1 MVYPCTNRSEVG
13 DALQRFDNDVGIP
26 DRLRSD
32 MTPEITVKHTE
43 FQAQVKHLLI
53 ELAHSEVE

>member
-1 MVYPCTNRSEVG
+1 MAYTYTKRLSVG
-13 DALQRFDNDVGIP
+13 DNLPWFSDDVGIP